1 MKLGVRFLLSL
12 SLATALASTAA
23 AQSKKEKEDTSTRSL
38 QGQVTDPDDKP
49 VAGAVVQLKDMRS
62 LQVRS
67 FITQDG
73 GAFHFSGLKA
83 DADYQVKA
91 DYNGASSATR
101 TLSVFDNRR
110 TPVVNLKLE
119 KK

>member
-1 MKLGVRFLLSL
+1 MRRKKV
-12 SLATALASTAA
+12 LAVLVVLAA
-23 AQSKKEKEDTSTRSL
+23 AAFVLPAQDRKNDDPNTRMV
-38 QGQVTDPDDKP
+38 QGIVTDAGGKP
-49 VAGAVVQLKDMRS
+49 VQGAVVQLKDMRS

-91 DYNGASSATR
+91 DYNGASSAMR

>member
-1 MKLGVRFLLSL
+1 MKRRFRIPLSL
-12 SLATALASTAA
+12 LLVVFAIAVS
-23 AQSKKEKEDTSTRSL
+23 AQKKEKEDTTTRAL
-38 QGQVTDPDDKP
+38 QGTVTDPEDKP
-49 VAGAVVQLKDMRS
+49 VVGAVVQLKDMRT

-73 GAFHFSGLKA
+73 GSYHFSGLKA
-83 DADYQVKA
+83 DTDYQVKA
-91 DYNGASSATR
+91 DYNGVSSGAR
-101 TLSVFDNRR
+101 TLSLFDSRR